1 MPPNS
6 DGMTSP
12 DIRAAM
18 EAQAP
23 VLELDRVSVLRDGR
37 LILDQ
42 LSLRVAAGQ
51 HTAILGANG
60 SGKSTLVKLVARQIY
75 PLAHDHGRSSVQ
87 VFGRGRWHVTELRGL
102 LGMVSPSLQL
112 DYTTETPLEVF
123 DAVVSSFFAARGVG
137 LDHRVTLSMRQ
148 RAQEALD
155 QMGVSHLIGRQMASL
170 STGEARRVLIARA
183 LVHRP
188 RALLLDEPS
197 AGLDLATRR
206 RFLESLRQLA
216 QGGTTLLLVTHH
228 IEEIVPE
235 ISQVVLLREG
245 KVLRHG
251 DKHDVL
257 TDDLLTEAFAMPMAV
272 QRHGEYYNAVPVE

>member
-1 MPPNS
+1 MSSAN
-6 DGMTSP
+6 
-12 DIRAAM
+12 IRTAT
-18 EAQAP
+18 EANAP
-23 VLELDRVSVLRDGR
+23 VLELNHASVLRGGR

-42 LSLRVAAGQ
+42 LSLHVAAGQ

-75 PLAHDHGRSSVQ
+75 PLAHDHGGSSVQ
-87 VFGRGRWHVTELRGL
+87 VFGRDRWHVTELRGL
-102 LGMVSPSLQL
+102 LGMVSPALQL

-123 DAVVSSFFAARGVG
+123 DAVVSGFFAARGVG
-137 LDHRVTLSMRQ
+137 LDHRVTVSMHQ
-148 RAQEALD
+148 RAQEALE
-155 QMGVSHLIGRQMASL
+155 QMGVSHLIGRHMSSL

-216 QGGTTLLLVTHH
+216 RDGTTLLLVTHH

-245 KVLRHG
+245 KVLRRG

-257 TDDLLTEAFAMPMAV
+257 TDDLLTEAFAMPMTV
-272 QRHGEYYNAVPVE
+272 QRHGEYYNAVPLE